1 MWLQFS
7 QSLLSHSCSYLFSFF
22 VTFPFSLSLLLLL
35 FLPLPHPIRQTQYP
49 SSDPR
54 KHKFQFSLCYWLD
67 KHIVDWE
74 VSVLSSLASKHLGK
88 HNLTCLKSIL
98 QTRNKDWHPWLR
110 VLSPHSILSKL
121 VSMYTCFHERKTFV
135 RIKWSYQWGNHFL
148 LQHCQWFVS
157 LIISCKHA
165 RRCAI
170 TWAWWKGPYQ
180 NLVITTLLLP
190 NQQAPN
196 GPLE

>member
-1 MWLQFS
+1 MNTIYEFERLPDEVWLISRLPDDLALCLLMFFDWLITNTCPVFMWLQFS

-88 HNLTCLKSIL
+88 HNLTCSNPFSRHETRIGIL
-98 QTRNKDWHPWLR
+98 DWEFYP
-110 VLSPHSILSKL
+110 
-121 VSMYTCFHERKTFV
+121 
-135 RIKWSYQWGNHFL
+135 
-148 LQHCQWFVS
+148 
-157 LIISCKHA
+157 LIPSC
-165 RRCAI
+165 
-170 TWAWWKGPYQ
+170 Q
-180 NLVITTLLLP
+180 NLSRCLLAFTKEK
-190 NQQAPN
+190 NIFV
-196 GPLE
+196 